1 MFYLVEG
8 DGLAVRVLGDTTVY
22 LYDAAN
28 TLTADTMTAPTWP
41 LANALWAEVCRL
53 FDAGQVEEAKHLAD
67 QPVISEAI
75 EAGEGGEAGEE
86 KGT

>member
-1 MFYLVEG
+1 V
-8 DGLAVRVLGDTTVY
+8 
-22 LYDAAN
+22 AARER
-28 TLTADTMTAPTWP
+28 
-41 LANALWAEVCRL
+41 ALWAEVCRL

-67 QPVISEAI
+67 KPVISEAI